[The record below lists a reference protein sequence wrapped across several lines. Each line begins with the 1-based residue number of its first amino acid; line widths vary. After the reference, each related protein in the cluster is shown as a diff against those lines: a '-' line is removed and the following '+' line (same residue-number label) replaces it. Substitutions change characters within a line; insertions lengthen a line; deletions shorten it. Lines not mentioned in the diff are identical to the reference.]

1 GVPVLERRGRNVML
15 TDAGEVLV
23 THGREVLASLERTE
37 AAVAELH
44 GEPVGRVRIGA
55 LPSATA
61 SLLPPALQRLR
72 AIHPRVEPEVVVHP
86 LDENIREL
94 RLGSLDVAVDQSY
107 EFAPHGLFD
116 GMDVTV
122 LLDVEPEVGSRRRG
136 GAGRD
141 RIERA
146 GEAFHRRVA
155 EAYRLLAEGE
165 DRIARVDGSD
175 APAAVHDRVLAV
187 LGAAVLAAIAL
198 PAYQDYAVRAR
209 AAQVAAEAEALTR
222 RAGEYITRH
231 RRCPGNATAG
241 FGPANDYATT
251 LVAAVRFGEYPGG
264 ACAIELRF
272 RDLDNAADG
281 RTLVFQAHPSQSP
294 LTWACHGGTLPSRFL
309 PAACR

>member
-1 GVPVLERRGRNVML
+1 MMTDVRRLRSLLQVAERGTITAAAEALGYTPSAISQQLTALEAELGVPVLERRGRNVML

-107 EFAPHGLFD
+107 EFAPHDLFD

-122 LLDVEPEVGSRRRG
+122 LLEEPLVLLSPVEDPRSSVLQAQDCDWVASPSGSACRTSTDTIAARAGFSTRVRYETEDHAATVRLVAAGLAVAVVPQLALTNNPAEVHVAVVPAAHRQICAITRPTGRPRPAVQAVIEQLQLAAADVDASPKILLNRSRRR
-136 GAGRD
+136 R
-141 RIERA
+141 
-146 GEAFHRRVA
+146 
-155 EAYRLLAEGE
+155 
-165 DRIARVDGSD
+165 
-175 APAAVHDRVLAV
+175 APA
-187 LGAAVLAAIAL
+187 
-198 PAYQDYAVRAR
+198 
-209 AAQVAAEAEALTR
+209 
-222 RAGEYITRH
+222 
-231 RRCPGNATAG
+231 
-241 FGPANDYATT
+241 
-251 LVAAVRFGEYPGG
+251 
-264 ACAIELRF
+264 
-272 RDLDNAADG
+272 
-281 RTLVFQAHPSQSP
+281 
-294 LTWACHGGTLPSRFL
+294 
-309 PAACR
+309 